1 MGPRLTALAITV
13 AAVAAAIAGTA
24 CDGGGFTRAEADH
37 SQIQLLADKLAVKT
51 GPVGEGKFRSDATYA
66 LIEARND
73 GGEDLDV
80 TLAGELIDRSGTTTW
95 PVRRESLRVPAGGS
109 RLFALIDDHQAAR
122 PQATGARIEVVGAAA
137 ARHRPSFVLSD
148 GKVVMDQD
156 RAVAAAYLVNTAKND
171 GSVVLIGAFFDRD
184 GAPLERTSTLFR
196 LSGGG
201 KRGVQL
207 VGPPGSRSAYLFV
220 GDFAY

>member
-1 MGPRLTALAITV
+1 MGSRLTRLTIVLAALAT
-13 AAVAAAIAGTA
+13 AATA
-24 CDGGGFTRAEADH
+24 CSEGGFTRPEADH
-37 SQIQLLADKLAVKT
+37 SQIRLLTDKLAVRT
-51 GPVGEGKFRSDATYA
+51 GPVGEAQWRSQATYA
-66 LIEARND
+66 LVEARND
-73 GGEDLDV
+73 GDEDLDV
-80 TLAGELIDRSGTTTW
+80 TLGGELIDRSGQTAW
-95 PVRRESLRVPAGGS
+95 PVRRESLRVPAGGG
-109 RLFALIDDHQAAR
+109 RLFALIDDRQAAR
-122 PQATGARIEVVGAAA
+122 PQATGARIEVVGAAG
-137 ARHRPSFVLSD
+137 ARHAPSFVLTS

-156 RAVAAAYLVNTAKND
+156 RAVAAGYLVNTAKND
-171 GSVVLIGAFFDRD
+171 GSVVLIGAFFDQG